1 MNTLEIRS
9 GNPSE
14 SEWVAIVMAV
24 QALTMGATET
34 QLKEPQSSSCWA
46 LSGPLNTQRRAT
58 LNAPGSPW
66 QRSGHLTE
74 LW

>member
-9 GNPSE
+9 GNPSD
-14 SEWVAIVMAV
+14 SELVAIVMAV
-24 QALTMGATET
+24 QALATGATQPE
-34 QLKEPQSSSCWA
+34 EPPQSTCWA